1 MIFNVTTIG
10 TNQTTEQY
18 LIESDSW
25 SNCVSYLEGLEK
37 QIANISKQPEPIT
50 IVPVANVSGIT
61 NCFIVTETSVTN
73 IPTQHYVWE
82 NNIET
87 LFNWIE
93 SQEMVSIRNITN
105 QQITY
110 VVID

>member
-1 MIFNVTTIG
+1 MTFYATTIG

-25 SNCVSYLEGLEK
+25 PNCVSYLEGLEK
-37 QIANISKQPEPIT
+37 QIANISKQSHPT
-50 IVPVANVSGIT
+50 IIPVVNVSGIT
-61 NCFIVTETSVTN
+61 NCFIITQMSVTN
-73 IPTQHYVWE
+73 TPTQHYVWE
-82 NNIET
+82 NNIES

-93 SQEMVSIRNITN
+93 SQGITSIRNITN

>member
-1 MIFNVTTIG
+1 MIFNATTIG
-10 TNQTTEQY
+10 TNQMTEQY

-25 SNCVSYLEGLEK
+25 SNCVSYLEGLDK
-37 QIANISKQPEPIT
+37 QISNISKQSQTT
-50 IVPVANVSGIT
+50 IIPVVNVSGIT
-61 NCFIVTETSVTN
+61 NCFIITEISVNN

-93 SQEMVSIRNITN
+93 SQEITSIRNITN